1 MKDEFLKKLKTA
13 KILRVALIV
22 LAIVWVI
29 SYMTIFSAGENFVSV
44 CTIVFL
50 LLLIIGIV
58 YLVSYKPVIK
68 CNKWLCNIESENV
81 FDDVPSVPT
90 LPKSKAYCGSK
101 CIVFK
106 KPFVAIPY
114 YEIAWTYIQVNKTYG
129 ITMSKQVHIYCLS
142 GAHFMI
148 SADVSEFDW
157 LLENYLLRLNP
168 NIILGYG
175 YKQKREY
182 RELKKN
188 YKNQIVTSTQQNNM
202 SAKSS
207 NTDINLLLK
216 EKYQLRSVIGEGA
229 TSKVYFAIDIQ
240 SNKPLAIKILKDDYK
255 NDRQAKWA
263 FINEAQTLMRLNH
276 PAVPKVADIINN
288 SECAAVVMDYA
299 EGKTLE
305 EVIEKHGA
313 QSAEL
318 VIDISLQLCG
328 FLEYLHS
335 FNPPYI
341 YRDMKPANIIL
352 KPDMEIA
359 VVDFGIMR
367 TYKSGKAAD
376 TVCLGTSGFAP
387 PEQYGTAQTDPRSDI
402 YSLGMTMYCICFG
415 VNPQGKNYQITDDAI
430 TSLDAEFLAI
440 IKKCTELNP
449 NDRYSSCAELR
460 NDLNSLKEKY
470 GLFN

>member
-1 MKDEFLKKLKTA
+1 MKDEFLKALKKA
-13 KILRVALIV
+13 KVLRVALIV

-50 LLLIIGIV
+50 LILIIGIV

-68 CNKWLCNIESENV
+68 CNKWLCNIESENI

-114 YEIAWTYIQVNKTYG
+114 YEIAWAYIQVNKTYG

-148 SADVSEFDW
+148 SADVSEFEW

-168 NIILGYG
+168 NIVLGYG

-188 YKNQIVTSTQQNNM
+188 YKNQIISSTQQNNI
-202 SAKSS
+202 SAEPSNINASS
-207 NTDINLLLK
+207 LVK
-216 EKYQLRSVIGEGA
+216 GKYQLQSVIGEGA
-229 TSKVYFAIDIQ
+229 TSKVYFAVDAEL
-240 SNKPLAIKILKDDYK
+240 NKPWAIKILKDDYK
-255 NDRQAKWA
+255 NDGQAKSA

-276 PAVPKVADIINN
+276 PAVPKVADIIDN
-288 SECAAVVMDYA
+288 SECVAVVMDYA
-299 EGKTLE
+299 DGTTLKDI
-305 EVIEKHGA
+305 IEKYGA
-313 QSAEL
+313 QSAET
-318 VIDISLQLCG
+318 VIDLSLKLCD

-367 TYKSGKAAD
+367 TYKPGKAAD

-387 PEQYGTAQTDPRSDI
+387 PEQYGTAQTDQRSDI
-402 YSLGMTMYCICFG
+402 YSLGMTMYNICFG
-415 VNPQGKNYQITDDAI
+415 VSPKGKNYQITDEAR
-430 TSLDAEFLAI
+430 TSLDAEFLAV

-449 NDRYSSCAELR
+449 SDRYGSCAELR
-460 NDLNSLKEKY
+460 NELNFLKEKF
-470 GLFN
+470 GC

>member
-1 MKDEFLKKLKTA
+1 MKDEFLKKLKKA
-13 KILRVALIV
+13 KVLRITMIV
-22 LAIVWVI
+22 LAVVYVLGIMMITVSETFGDLAFI
-29 SYMTIFSAGENFVSV
+29 AFYLIF
-44 CTIVFL
+44 
-50 LLLIIGIV
+50 IIGII
-58 YLVSYKPVIK
+58 YWISYNSVAK
-68 CNKWLCNIESENV
+68 CAKWFRDTDSEHV

-148 SADVSEFDW
+148 SADVSEFEW

-168 NIILGYG
+168 NIILGYD

-182 RELKKN
+182 RELRKN

-202 SAKSS
+202 SAESS

-229 TSKVYFAIDIQ
+229 TSKVYFAIDVQ

-255 NDRQAKWA
+255 NDGQAKSA

-288 SECAAVVMDYA
+288 SECSAVVMDYA
-299 EGKTLE
+299 EGETLKD
-305 EVIEKHGA
+305 VIEKHGA

-352 KPDMEIA
+352 KPDMEVA

-367 TYKSGKAAD
+367 TYKPGKTAD

-387 PEQYGTAQTDPRSDI
+387 PEQYGTAQTDQRSDI
-402 YSLGMTMYCICFG
+402 YSLGMTMYNICFG
-415 VNPQGKNYQITDDAI
+415 VSPKGKNYQIADEARN
-430 TSLDAEFLAI
+430 SLDAGLLAV

-449 NDRYSSCAELR
+449 NDRYGSCAELR
-460 NDLNSLKEKY
+460 NELNFLKEKF
-470 GLFN
+470 GC